1 MSESS
6 LVDGTSLFCFKG
18 RKHLLLHMGS
28 GILDMVLEL
37 PSASVELVKVD
48 LEGKGFSC
56 FEAVIGGNGVQI
68 SCRTQSD

>member
-1 MSESS
+1 
-6 LVDGTSLFCFKG
+6 
-18 RKHLLLHMGS
+18 MGS
-28 GILDMVLEL
+28 GILDVVLEL
-37 PSASVELVKVD
+37 PLASVELVKVD

>member
-1 MSESS
+1 MF
-6 LVDGTSLFCFKG
+6 VGTSLFCFEG

-56 FEAVIGGNGVQI
+56 FEAVIGGHGVQV